1 MTTIPVITL
10 ETINRNILN
19 HEVRAAF
26 EQTRSLHG
34 SSLPFGAMAR
44 SFPFSHIAFGQLSY
58 LGRTGYSH
66 PTSRRPASPLSGAS
80 AAASLASSSGPISQT
95 GARTVPPSKPIC
107 RQAALTAGL

>member
-44 SFPFSHIAFGQLSY
+44 SFPFSYIAFWTTL
-58 LGRTGYSH
+58 LILAAPAILIPPRADLL
-66 PTSRRPASPLSGAS
+66 RP
-80 AAASLASSSGPISQT
+80 
-95 GARTVPPSKPIC
+95 
-107 RQAALTAGL
+107 